1 MGELSPLAIR
11 CHGFSQIAASNPF
24 LQSDVLSVWHPAV
37 DVYKLALPDHGFP
50 VCEKQRGVPNL
61 EAMYCLS
68 RANGVRYLGTE
79 GSRHLLA
86 CALYPWSCPVMLSH
100 NFYLSINKNHPGR
113 FI

>member
-11 CHGFSQIAASNPF
+11 CHGFSQIAGSNPF

-50 VCEKQRGVPNL
+50 VCEKQRRAPNL
-61 EAMYCLS
+61 EARYCLS

-79 GSRHLLA
+79 GSWNLLA
-86 CALYPWSCPVMLSH
+86 CALYPRSCPVMLSH
-100 NFYLSINKNHPGR
+100 DFSLSVDKDYPGR
-113 FI
+113 VV